1 MWRTRSARDSEA
13 ADMGYLLRVA
23 LRLLAVAFA
32 LDGFAPA
39 FAGQMAAGRIHIE
52 YVAPKIADHQALFA
66 QLKER
71 RSLEKLQA
79 IFTPFRLP
87 RDVTIRTI
95 GCGESNAYYQPID
108 GRPTITLCYEY
119 LQEIWNQ
126 LPTMTTEDGLTPTDA
141 LVGQALFAV
150 AHEFGHLAF
159 DVYQVPVLGR
169 EEDAADNFAT
179 FLMLRFRE
187 DGPRLIKGAAWSY
200 HTFIKDYRLNP
211 KATLPL
217 AAFSSDHGQPEE
229 RFYNMMCMAYGS
241 DAKLYA
247 GLVDKGYLPVLRSR
261 TCKHEFAVLQ
271 FGFNREILSHINRRM
286 GDKVLAADWLA
297 TARPP
302 APLR

>member
-1 MWRTRSARDSEA
+1 MRCLLQA
-13 ADMGYLLRVA
+13 AFR
-23 LRLLAVAFA
+23 LAVVAFT
-32 LDGFAPA
+32 LNGFAPA

-52 YVAPKIADHQALFA
+52 YVAPTNPDHQPLLT

-71 RSLEKLQA
+71 KSLEKVQA

-95 GCGESNAYYQPID
+95 GCGESNAWYQPID
-108 GRPTITLCYEY
+108 GRPTVTLCYEY

-126 LPTMTTEDGLTPTDA
+126 LPTMANEDGLTPTDA

-159 DVYQVPVLGR
+159 DVYEIPILGR

-179 FLMLRFRE
+179 FLMLHFRQ
-187 DGPRLIKGAAWSY
+187 DGPRLIMGAAWSY
-200 HTFIKDYRLNP
+200 RAFIKDYRQNP
-211 KATLPL
+211 KAILPL

-229 RFYNMMCMAYGS
+229 RFYNMICMAYGS
-241 DAKLYA
+241 DPKLYA
-247 GLVDKGYLPVLRSR
+247 GVIDKGYLPDFRAR
-261 TCKHEFAVLQ
+261 NCKFEFAALQ
-271 FGFNREILSHINRRM
+271 FGFNREILPHIDPKKGN
-286 GDKVLAADWLA
+286 KVLATDWLA

-302 APLR
+302 PPLR

>member
-1 MWRTRSARDSEA
+1 MR
-13 ADMGYLLRVA
+13 YLLQA
-23 LRLLAVAFA
+23 AFRLAAVAFA
-32 LDGFAPA
+32 LTGFAPA
-39 FAGQMAAGRIHIE
+39 FAGQMAADRIHIE
-52 YVAPKIADHQALFA
+52 YVAPKNPDHQALLA

-71 RSLEKLQA
+71 RSLEKVQA
-79 IFTPFRLP
+79 IFMPFRLP
-87 RDVTIRTI
+87 HDVTIRTI
-95 GCGESNAYYQPID
+95 GCDGDANAFYQSID
-108 GRPTITLCYEY
+108 HRPTITLCYEY

-126 LPTMTTEDGLTPTDA
+126 LPTAANEDGLTPTDA

-247 GLVDKGYLPVLRSR
+247 GLVQKGYLPVLRAR
-261 TCKHEFAVLQ
+261 GCKHELDVLQ
-271 FGFNREILSHINRRM
+271 FAFGREILPHINQKM
-286 GDKVLAADWLA
+286 GDKVLATDWLA

-302 APLR
+302 SPLR

>member
-1 MWRTRSARDSEA
+1 MRCSLQA
-13 ADMGYLLRVA
+13 AF
-23 LRLLAVAFA
+23 RLAVVAFA
-32 LDGFAPA
+32 LNGSAPA

-71 RSLEKLQA
+71 RALERVQA
-79 IFTPFRLP
+79 IFMPFRLP
-87 RDVTIRTI
+87 RDITIRTV
-95 GCGESNAYYQPID
+95 GCNEANAFYRPID

-126 LPTMTTEDGLTPTDA
+126 LPTMATQDGLTPTDA

-159 DVYQVPVLGR
+159 DVYQVPIFGR

-179 FLMLRFRE
+179 FIMLKFRQ
-187 DGPRLIKGAAWSY
+187 DGRRLIMGAAWSY

-229 RFYNMMCMAYGS
+229 RFYNMMCIAHGS
-241 DAKLYA
+241 DPKLYA
-247 GLVDKGYLPVLRSR
+247 GLIEKGYLPELRAR
-261 TCKHEFAVLQ
+261 TCKYEFDVLQ
-271 FGFNREILSHINRRM
+271 FAFGREILPHINQEM
-286 GDKVLAADWLA
+286 GDKVLATDWLA

-302 APLR
+302 SPLRYLRGRSD